1 MDNIKIK
8 NFLRSIKQTEIGRS
22 ETCKHIPLKYIN
34 FMFKDFGYVPSNRF
48 IQSKKFNP
56 CVLGMDLDGDVI
68 TATSRNPF
76 KSKYVYE
83 LVVDVERKYFT
94 IVRIMHYTNNFCY
107 NDYLA
112 KRPCEVAKTM

>member
-1 MDNIKIK
+1 MDNIENK

-76 KSKYVYE
+76 KSKYIYE
-83 LVVDVERKYFT
+83 LVVDVEKKIFYD
-94 IVRIMHYTNNFCY
+94 CSY
-107 NDYLA
+107 NALH
-112 KRPCEVAKTM
+112 KQFLL

>member
-1 MDNIKIK
+1 MDNIENK

-83 LVVDVERKYFT
+83 LVVDVKRKYFT